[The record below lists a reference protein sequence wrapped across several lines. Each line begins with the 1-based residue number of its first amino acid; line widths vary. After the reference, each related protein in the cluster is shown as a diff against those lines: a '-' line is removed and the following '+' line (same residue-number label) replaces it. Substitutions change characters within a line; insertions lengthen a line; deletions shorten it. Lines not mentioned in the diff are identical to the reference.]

1 MTLKIPFTKMTGAGN
16 DFVLIDTIRHDLGP
30 LRTAWPS
37 VARRLC
43 HRATGPG
50 ADGLLVLSRSAT
62 ADVRMR
68 IFNPDGSEPS
78 MCGNGIRCLARYVTR
93 LARDTGHE
101 TRDRL
106 VTIDT
111 RDGIKRAVVQ
121 SATRVTIDMG
131 IPRLIEHLDHLRVGP
146 QRLAH
151 LDLIDSGVPHLV
163 CWVDD
168 VVRIDVEGLG
178 RRLRRHPRF
187 RPAGVNV
194 DFIQLLNPAIG
205 PRPMAVGPSVLP
217 PRAGGRDV
225 APHGALSTVPRALP
239 VGLHPP
245 RASRGRSGAVTL
257 RMRTYE
263 RGVEGETRAC
273 GTGAVAAATAV
284 AHASIMGM
292 AAHDARTLSYHV
304 QVGVPGG
311 LLWVIL
317 DVLCGRDGRLTVRRA
332 LLEGEARELGR
343 GTVRMN

>member
-1 MTLKIPFTKMTGAGN
+1 MTGTGN

-78 MCGNGIRCLARYVTR
+78 MCGNGIRCLARYVIQGAGGRPTPAVVKGGPGGQAHPGGR
-93 LARDTGHE
+93 ERRAGGAGGGS
-101 TRDRL
+101 

-121 SATRVTIDMG
+121 NAARVTIDMG

-168 VVRIDVEGLG
+168 VARIDVEDLG

-194 DFIQLLNPAIG
+194 DFIQLL
-205 PRPMAVGPSVLP
+205 
-217 PRAGGRDV
+217 DEQ
-225 APHGALSTVPRALP
+225 
-239 VGLHPP
+239 
-245 RASRGRSGAVTL
+245 RASRSRTCSVTI

-273 GTGAVAAATAV
+273 GTGAVAAATSV
-284 AHASIMGM
+284 AHASIMGT

-304 QVGVPGG
+304 QVRVPGG
-311 LLWVIL
+311 LLRVRL
-317 DVLCGRDGRLTVRRA
+317 DLLCGQDGRLTVRRA

-343 GTVRMN
+343 GTVRWNGKGVG